1 MRYFSKT
8 KNKTAEKITGQCFP
22 VKSRVTCKNLTH
34 LAARKERPKKSLTLF
49 MHAHLQLFYYDIDL
63 PNFGLNKSGIHR
75 VEIDHRALS
84 ICSEILGG
92 KRNRIFD

>member
-1 MRYFSKT
+1 MESAKQAFAARTGSGNLHFCMRYFSKT

-22 VKSRVTCKNLTH
+22 LKSRVTCKNLTD

-63 PNFGLNKSGIHR
+63 PNFWTQQVRNTQSG
-75 VEIDHRALS
+75 D
-84 ICSEILGG
+84 
-92 KRNRIFD
+92 